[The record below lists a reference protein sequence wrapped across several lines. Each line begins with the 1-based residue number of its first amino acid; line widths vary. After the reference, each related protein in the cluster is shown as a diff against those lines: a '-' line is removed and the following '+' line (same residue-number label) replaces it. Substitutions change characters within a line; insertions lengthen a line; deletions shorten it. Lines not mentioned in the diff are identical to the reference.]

1 MNRHYYKMMWA
12 TTECED
18 IVTTDASATAG
29 DPYKNYAGATHSE
42 DGAPDLK
49 SASKEVQLADEVS
62 QDAGPI
68 QMLVGPP
75 RILPDLEGPLT
86 RRVN

>member
-1 MNRHYYKMMWA
+1 MNVSK
-12 TTECED
+12 EES
-18 IVTTDASATAG
+18 VTTDASAIAG

-49 SASKEVQLADEVS
+49 SASKEVQLADEGS

-75 RILPDLEGPLT
+75 GVLLDLEGHP
-86 RRVN
+86 

>member
-1 MNRHYYKMMWA
+1 MWA
-12 TTECED
+12 VTECED
-18 IVTTDASATAG
+18 IISSEESVTTDASAIAG
-29 DPYKNYAGATHSE
+29 NPYKNYAGATHSE

-49 SASKEVQLADEVS
+49 STSKDVQLAEEVS

-75 RILPDLEGPLT
+75 RVLLDLEGHP
-86 RRVN
+86 

>member
-1 MNRHYYKMMWA
+1 MNISK
-12 TTECED
+12 EE
-18 IVTTDASATAG
+18 IVTTDASAIAG
-29 DPYKNYAGATHSE
+29 NPYKNYAGATHSE

-49 SASKEVQLADEVS
+49 SISKEVQLAEEVP

-75 RILPDLEGPLT
+75 RVSPRPRDHPQGGG
-86 RRVN
+86 